1 MLNVLIVG
9 GGGREHAILE
19 AVAKSPL
26 VEKVF
31 VAPGNAGMD
40 GLAVSIGLRPEN
52 INELVAFAHKNDVG
66 LTIVGPE
73 VPLTLG
79 IVDAFQAD
87 GLKIFGP
94 NKRAAILEG
103 SKIYT
108 KEFCER
114 FDIPTA
120 PFAVFDDIREAKEF
134 IKNRKD
140 YPVVIKADGLA
151 AGKGVVIAKNRAA
164 AEAALTDM
172 MLYEK
177 FGEAGRRVLIE
188 DFMSGEEASFIVL
201 TDGKTF
207 VDFPASQDHK
217 RVSDDDQGP
226 NTGGMG
232 AYAPAPVVTK
242 AIRQTV
248 IDKIIKPTLAGMAEE
263 GRPFTGFLYAGL
275 MIDDKGNPRLVEFN
289 CRLGDPETEVLLPLL
304 KSDLVSHMLKALDGE
319 LAQEKFEIDAGSC
332 VCVVMASGGYPGDFA
347 KGYPIMGLEQAAG
360 SGVSV
365 FHAGTVKDS
374 QGQIVTAGGR
384 VLVVSAV
391 ADTLA
396 EAIKETYCGVE
407 KISWTGCHFRRDI
420 GKKGLKFL

>member
-9 GGGREHAILE
+9 GGGREHALLE

-26 VEKVF
+26 VGKVF

-40 GLAVSIGLRPEN
+40 ELAVSIGLRPEN
-52 INELVAFAHKNDVG
+52 INELVAFAHKHEIG

-94 NKRAAILEG
+94 TKRAAILEA

-114 FDIPTA
+114 FEIPTA

-134 IKNRKD
+134 IKNRKV

-151 AGKGVVIAKNRAA
+151 AGKGVVIAKNRAVA
-164 AEAALTDM
+164 DAALTDM

-177 FGEAGRRVLIE
+177 FGEAGRHVLIE
-188 DFMSGEEASFIVL
+188 DFMPGEEASFIVL

-217 RVSDDDQGP
+217 RVFDDDQGP

-242 AIRQTV
+242 AIRQIV

-263 GRPFTGFLYAGL
+263 ARPFTGFLYAGL
-275 MIDDKGNPRLVEFN
+275 MIDDQGHPRLVEFN

-304 KSDLVSHMLKALDGE
+304 KSDLVSHMLKALGGE
-319 LAQEKFEIDAGSC
+319 LAQEKFEVDSGSC

-347 KGYPIMGLEQAAG
+347 KGYPITGLEQAAG

-365 FHAGTVKDS
+365 FHAGTVRDG
-374 QGQIVTAGGR
+374 QGQVATAGGR
-384 VLVVSAV
+384 VLVVSACG
-391 ADTLA
+391 DTLA
-396 EAIKETYCGVE
+396 EAIKTTYQGVE
-407 KISWTGCHFRRDI
+407 KISWTGCHYRRDI